1 MNKFRPKIKWMSLS
15 ITALLISSV
24 GLCNIAQAEEEADPT
39 AISPES
45 GMIGPGED
53 APAAPEEAAAGDDA
67 PAAPE
72 EAAAGDD
79 APAASDDSG
88 MADAEPAMPE
98 DDSGDDSS
106 TPTPSPV
113 PEPAMPEETIPEAT
127 DPSATSPESGAVEAG
142 AGAVP
147 LPAGVWLFLTGMIGL
162 RAFTR
167 KRK

>member
-45 GMIGPGED
+45 GMIGPGE
-53 APAAPEEAAAGDDA
+53 DA